1 VDPLTD
7 TPRGYMYNKSIERGG
22 AMANGKRGV
31 ILPPT
36 RKEASQRLNRIEGQI
51 KGIKK
56 MVDEGRYCV
65 EVLGQLSAVH
75 EALRGVGKI
84 IMRNYLGN
92 CVTSSLRSGSSKKA
106 KETYS
111 ELMDLIYK
119 FAK

>member
-1 VDPLTD
+1 
-7 TPRGYMYNKSIERGG
+7 
-22 AMANGKRGV
+22 MANGKRGV

-111 ELMDLIYK
+111 ELMDVIYK

>member
-1 VDPLTD
+1 
-7 TPRGYMYNKSIERGG
+7 
-22 AMANGKRGV
+22 MANDRRGV
-31 ILPPT
+31 IVPPT
-36 RKEASQRLNRIEGQI
+36 RREAMQRLNRIEGQV

-56 MVDEGRYCV
+56 MVEEGRYCV
-65 EVLGQLSAVH
+65 DVLGQISAVH

-111 ELMDLIYK
+111 ELMDVIYK

>member
-1 VDPLTD
+1 
-7 TPRGYMYNKSIERGG
+7 
-22 AMANGKRGV
+22 MANDKKGV
-31 ILPPT
+31 IVPPT
-36 RKEASQRLNRIEGQI
+36 RREAAQRLNRIEGQV

-56 MVDEGRYCV
+56 MVEEGRYCV
-65 EVLGQLSAVH
+65 EVLGQISAVH
-75 EALRGVGKI
+75 EALRGVGKL

-111 ELMDLIYK
+111 ELMDVIYK

>member
-1 VDPLTD
+1 
-7 TPRGYMYNKSIERGG
+7 
-22 AMANGKRGV
+22 MANDRRGV
-31 ILPPT
+31 IVPPT
-36 RKEASQRLNRIEGQI
+36 RREAAQRLNRIEGQI
-51 KGIKK
+51 KGIKR
-56 MVDEGRYCV
+56 MVEEGRYCV

-111 ELMDLIYK
+111 ELMDVIYK

>member
-1 VDPLTD
+1 
-7 TPRGYMYNKSIERGG
+7 
-22 AMANGKRGV
+22 MANDRKGV
-31 ILPPT
+31 IVPPT
-36 RKEASQRLNRIEGQI
+36 RREAAQRLNRIEGQV

-56 MVDEGRYCV
+56 MVEEGRYCV
-65 EVLGQLSAVH
+65 EVLGQISAVH

-111 ELMDLIYK
+111 ELMDVIYK